1 MKVKEYPYNTQYII
15 KDEFLD
21 QSEKVVRNLETRKD
35 SERLEIPVKWL
46 SVKNIESDTFG
57 WVQTEWIQDEK
68 K

>member
-15 KDEFLD
+15 
-21 QSEKVVRNLETRKD
+21 KD